1 MANYNKVVYGYAEQ
15 VLNGKILASKYTQ
28 LACKRFFD
36 DLDRAKDKGFYL
48 DHAAG
53 QFVLDVVQ
61 LMNFWKGSSARA
73 NIILEPHQQFHF
85 YNQFGWKSTET
96 GLRRFGKSYK
106 EVARKNGKALCI
118 ETPIPTTKGWKR
130 MADVV
135 EGDFV
140 FDELGQPCKVTFAT
154 DVMYNRKCY
163 KVVFSDGSSIIA
175 DAEHLWYTESKRS
188 GRNRM
193 EVIKSRPRSEW
204 GMKYEDKIKTTEQIK
219 DTLLIENPS
228 NTKKGCIEYN
238 HKIPVCKSVKF
249 PEKELPINP
258 YWFGL
263 WLGDGS
269 SDAPMLAVG
278 YNEIGFFPI
287 FDRLEYDYR
296 VYERKGCK
304 MISFTS
310 KKKRG
315 PECIGA
321 ILKSLNVFKNK
332 HIPELY
338 LTSSIEQRMELLRG
352 LMDTDGYVSKSG
364 QCGLTIKQ
372 ENFAYDALEL
382 ISSLGFKATITK
394 KQCKIGGVSKGF
406 AFNIQFWAYQD
417 TKLFYLDRKQVR
429 LKEKP
434 DSVTRTSFRQIVSVE
449 EVKSVP
455 VKCISVDSEKHLYLA
470 GRNYIPTHNTT
481 ECATK
486 GLIATK
492 FLNVAGAQVYSV
504 ATKEEQAK
512 IVFSDAANIIK
523 ATKSMYSEKRKL
535 FKIFAKSIVDES
547 SNSFFR
553 PLGSDSD
560 TQDGFDPYYAI
571 IDEYHAHTNDKMLN
585 VIESGMGARPDP
597 MVDIITTAGFNRE
610 GPCAKFR
617 QIITNILDGVI
628 ENESI
633 FGIIYTIDNESDWQD
648 LEKVP
653 MANPNYGVSVYPDYF
668 KKRLLEAQQQ
678 GDEKEVDYKTK
689 NLNIWTDS
697 AQVWI
702 QDEIWMQ
709 AADMIEIPNGS
720 ICYGGLDVAVTED
733 LTSFSLHFPIGEKVY
748 WKQWAWTHEEKY
760 KELQRIG
767 ISSVVE
773 WKKRGILK
781 VCDGNTIDLD
791 EVFDFIME
799 LYSQY
804 QIQAIAADRAYSGNM
819 LNALNKEGVPTYEF
833 SQSPKNLTQYI
844 RQVSTSIKSKT
855 LHHGGDPLLR
865 WMASNAQVVVS
876 GNNLMI
882 TKQKGNKNSKIDGV
896 MSGIFATA
904 CHALVPLLG
913 KSEPTVEVW

>member
-36 DLDRAKDKGFYL
+36 DLDKAKDKGFYL

-106 EVARKNGKALCI
+106 EVARKNGK
-118 ETPIPTTKGWKR
+118 
-130 MADVV
+130 
-135 EGDFV
+135 
-140 FDELGQPCKVTFAT
+140 
-154 DVMYNRKCY
+154 
-163 KVVFSDGSSIIA
+163 
-175 DAEHLWYTESKRS
+175 
-188 GRNRM
+188 
-193 EVIKSRPRSEW
+193 
-204 GMKYEDKIKTTEQIK
+204 
-219 DTLLIENPS
+219 
-228 NTKKGCIEYN
+228 
-238 HKIPVCKSVKF
+238 
-249 PEKELPINP
+249 
-258 YWFGL
+258 
-263 WLGDGS
+263 
-269 SDAPMLAVG
+269 
-278 YNEIGFFPI
+278 
-287 FDRLEYDYR
+287 
-296 VYERKGCK
+296 
-304 MISFTS
+304 
-310 KKKRG
+310 
-315 PECIGA
+315 
-321 ILKSLNVFKNK
+321 
-332 HIPELY
+332 
-338 LTSSIEQRMELLRG
+338 
-352 LMDTDGYVSKSG
+352 
-364 QCGLTIKQ
+364 
-372 ENFAYDALEL
+372 
-382 ISSLGFKATITK
+382 
-394 KQCKIGGVSKGF
+394 
-406 AFNIQFWAYQD
+406 
-417 TKLFYLDRKQVR
+417 
-429 LKEKP
+429 
-434 DSVTRTSFRQIVSVE
+434 
-449 EVKSVP
+449 
-455 VKCISVDSEKHLYLA
+455 
-470 GRNYIPTHNTT
+470 TT

-709 AADMIEIPNGS
+709 AADMIEMANGS

-733 LTSFSLHFPIGEKVY
+733 LTSFSLQFPIGEKVY

-773 WKKRGILK
+773 WRKRGILK

-865 WMASNAQVVVS
+865 WMASNVQVVVS
-876 GNNLMI
+876 GNNLMV
-882 TKQKGNKNSKIDGV
+882 TKQKGNKNSKIDGI

-904 CHALVPLLG
+904 CHALVPLLE